1 MKETNIEWFGQIP
14 DDWDKIKFFQLFE
27 ERSTK
32 VSDKDYMPL
41 SVCKAGIVPQLDSAV
56 KTDNGDNRKLVLKGD
71 YVFNTRSDR
80 KGSSGMSS
88 YDGSVSVIS
97 LVLKPRRDI
106 NRQYFHYL
114 LRSHSFI
121 EEFYRLGHGLVA
133 DLWTTRFE
141 DIKNEFLPFPELKK
155 QQKIADFLD
164 DRCSQIDTFVEKKTK
179 EIELLEELKKSVIT
193 EAVLGRL
200 DKNRKLK
207 DSGVQWLGMIP
218 EDWDVK
224 RIKYL
229 FQIRD
234 ERSYE
239 SLEDVNLI
247 SVYSDKGVLQRA
259 DLECATG
266 NKATNA
272 DGYKKVYYDDVVVN
286 IMLCWMGAIGVSEY
300 EGVTSPAYD
309 VYKARDNKLVYGK
322 YINYLFRTKQFG
334 DECYLRGRGILITRW
349 RVYSDQ
355 FSDIKIPLPTYD
367 EQVRIGDYIHQKSTE
382 INTMISNIQKE
393 IDSITDLRKR
403 LICDAV
409 TGKLAV

>member
-1 MKETNIEWFGQIP
+1 MKETNIEWFGQLP

-106 NRQYFHYL
+106 NKQYFHYL

-218 EDWDVK
+218 EDWETRK
-224 RIKYL
+224 F
-229 FQIRD
+229 FQIYE
-234 ERSYE
+234 ERSTK
-239 SLEDVNLI
+239 V
-247 SVYSDKGVLQRA
+247 SDKDYKPLSV
-259 DLECATG
+259 C
-266 NKATNA
+266 KAGIVPQLDSAVKT
-272 DGYKKVYYDDVVVN
+272 
-286 IMLCWMGAIGVSEY
+286 
-300 EGVTSPAYD
+300 
-309 VYKARDNKLVYGK
+309 DNGDNRKLVLSGDYVFNTRSDRKGSSGFSSLDGSVSVISLVLKPRRNIYGM
-322 YINYLFRTKQFG
+322 YYHYL
-334 DECYLRGRGILITRW
+334 LRSNSFVEEFYRIGHGLVSDLWTTR
-349 RVYSDQ
+349 YE
-355 FSDIKIPLPTYD
+355 DIKNSFIPIPD
-367 EQVRIGDYIHQKSTE
+367 IEEQKSIANFLDKKCSE
-382 INTMISNIQKE
+382 IDTMISNIQKE
-393 IDSITDLRKR
+393 IDSIKDLRKR